1 MTREKLIPRIIGLVA
16 GVVLLAYLL
25 WYPTAHDR
33 PGTALLAQALYF
45 GVAAMGLNL
54 LTGYNGQVSI
64 GHGAF
69 FGIGAFTSAILVND
83 HNWPFLA
90 TLPVAAALSF
100 VIGLL
105 VGFPALRV
113 KGLYLALVTLGL
125 AVLFPDIVKK
135 YVDTGGQNL
144 INVRRKNLSAP
155 TWWPERFSEQQEY
168 MFYTVLFVFLLLLG
182 LSYLVVRSRFGRSLI
197 AVRDHEAAAAT
208 VGINPARAKL
218 GAFGISALYAGVAGS
233 LSVLVYGLADAT
245 KAETFRIS
253 IFFLVA
259 VVVGGTATVVGPMI
273 GGFLIVYAEHTIKEF
288 VGDPFTLQ
296 SFFKGKEILT
306 PAVFGITLILMMY
319 VLPDGIAGGTKRLYR
334 RIWRMFERRA
344 TRAAPSTPVAN

>member
-1 MTREKLIPRIIGLVA
+1 MSAEKLIPRILGLVA
-16 GVVLLAYLL
+16 GVLLLIYLL

-45 GVAAMGLNL
+45 GIAAMGLNL

-69 FGIGAFTSAILVND
+69 FGVGAFTSAILVND
-83 HNWPFLA
+83 HDWPFLA
-90 TLPVAAALSF
+90 TLPVSAALSF

-144 INVRRKNLSAP
+144 ISVRRRSLSAP

-182 LSYLVVRSRFGRSLI
+182 LSYLIVRSRFGRSLI

-218 GAFGISALYAGVAGS
+218 GAFSISALYAGVAGS
-233 LSVLVYGLADAT
+233 LSVLVYNLADAT
-245 KAETFRIS
+245 KAETFKIS
-253 IFFLVA
+253 ILFLVA
-259 VVVGGTATVVGPMI
+259 VVVGGTATVIGPMI
-273 GGFLIVYAEHTIKEF
+273 GGFLIVYVDHAIVKF
-288 VGDPFTLQ
+288 AGDPWTLE
-296 SFFKGKEILT
+296 SLLRDKEILA
-306 PAVFGITLILMMY
+306 PAVFGVTLILMMY
-319 VLPDGIAGGTKRLYR
+319 VLPDGIAGGAKRLYR
-334 RIWRMFERRA
+334 LVWRVSASRSS
-344 TRAAPSTPVAN
+344 RAAPSTPAAN

>member
-1 MTREKLIPRIIGLVA
+1 
-16 GVVLLAYLL
+16 
-25 WYPTAHDR
+25 
-33 PGTALLAQALYF
+33 
-45 GVAAMGLNL
+45 
-54 LTGYNGQVSI
+54 
-64 GHGAF
+64 
-69 FGIGAFTSAILVND
+69 
-83 HNWPFLA
+83 
-90 TLPVAAALSF
+90 
-100 VIGLL
+100 
-105 VGFPALRV
+105 
-113 KGLYLALVTLGL
+113 
-125 AVLFPDIVKK
+125 
-135 YVDTGGQNL
+135 
-144 INVRRKNLSAP
+144 
-155 TWWPERFSEQQEY
+155 
-168 MFYTVLFVFLLLLG
+168 
-182 LSYLVVRSRFGRSLI
+182 LI

>member
-1 MTREKLIPRIIGLVA
+1 VSAEKLIPRILGLVA
-16 GVVLLAYLL
+16 GVLLLVYLL

-45 GVAAMGLNL
+45 GIAAMGLNL

-69 FGIGAFTSAILVND
+69 FGVGAFTSAILVND
-83 HNWPFLA
+83 HEWPFLA
-90 TLPVAAALSF
+90 TLPVSAALSF

-144 INVRRKNLSAP
+144 ISVRRRNLSAP

-182 LSYLVVRSRFGRSLI
+182 LSYLIVRSRFGRSLI

-218 GAFGISALYAGVAGS
+218 GAFSISALYAGVAGS
-233 LSVLVYGLADAT
+233 LSVLVYNLADAT
-245 KAETFRIS
+245 KAETFKIS
-253 IFFLVA
+253 ILFLVA
-259 VVVGGTATVVGPMI
+259 VVVGGTATVIGPMI
-273 GGFLIVYAEHTIKEF
+273 GGFLIVYVDHSIVKFA
-288 VGDPFTLQ
+288 GDPWTLE
-296 SFFKGKEILT
+296 SLLRDKEILA

-319 VLPDGIAGGTKRLYR
+319 VLPDGIAGGAKRLYR
-334 RIWRMFERRA
+334 LVWRVSASRA
-344 TRAAPSTPVAN
+344 SSAAPSTPVAN